1 MRLNKKKIC
10 LYENWYLAIKA
21 YFADFGASAAQ
32 CDFGCTSRFSITM
45 KTLRIGLIAD
55 THGLLRPEARV
66 ALKDVDLIIHAGDIC
81 NAEVLHA
88 LQQIAP
94 VVAVR
99 GNNDRGAWADALH
112 ERETITVGGVA
123 IHVVHDLADLD
134 LDPKSAGIQVVVSG
148 HSHRPSLKMEGGV
161 QFVNP
166 GSAGPRRFKLPI
178 SLGFL
183 HISNGSAKVELQTL
197 EVD

>member
-1 MRLNKKKIC
+1 M
-10 LYENWYLAIKA
+10 ET
-21 YFADFGASAAQ
+21 Q
-32 CDFGCTSRFSITM
+32 
-45 KTLRIGLIAD
+45 RIGLIAD

-81 NAEVLHA
+81 DAAVLQA
-88 LQQIAP
+88 LREIAP

-99 GNNDRGAWADALH
+99 GNNDRGAWAETLH
-112 ERETITVGGVA
+112 DRETVTVGGVT
-123 IHVVHDLADLD
+123 IHVVHDLADLA

-148 HSHRPSLKMEGGV
+148 HSHRPSAKREGGV
-161 QFVNP
+161 HYVNP

-183 HISNGSAKVELQTL
+183 HIKDGDVRVELQAL